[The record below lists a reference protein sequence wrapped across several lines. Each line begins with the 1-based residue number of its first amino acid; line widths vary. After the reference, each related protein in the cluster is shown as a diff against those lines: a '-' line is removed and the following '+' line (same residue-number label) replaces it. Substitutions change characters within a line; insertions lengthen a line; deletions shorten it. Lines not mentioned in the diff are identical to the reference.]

1 MNPHHNSNQNPAAAS
16 AVQQVNSVIN
26 QQMCTGNAG
35 GLFPSNRPIVAPS
48 GFMNFPNQPFPLQ
61 NTMGQFPNG
70 IGGFNPQQNFN
81 SFPVNQFNPS
91 QQQQGQFFAH
101 NPMNPNAY
109 NQNVGLPNEQVILQ
123 NTIQNICQLLQLQ
136 NPAQCPPVNF
146 PMFQN
151 QIANVMSHQNPG
163 FLANQQFGLSNS
175 NGPVQ
180 HANQGQQRFVS
191 PMDGNASKQLPNM
204 GQQLHGNMFLPHASG
219 SVQTQQALA
228 TVTNFQ
234 HQIAQGMGPQ
244 NHSYPQNQVFGMANS
259 NGPGQHVNQGQQR
272 FVAPMMDV
280 NASRPIASTG
290 QQGSLIL
297 PHASASVQKQ
307 NPCPTLTNFEDN
319 RGNMPANSNAGWN
332 ESQRKNFNGHKKN
345 DASHKGFKSQFQ
357 HAKHVKEKF
366 GTYNGNMN
374 KEGNNI
380 AAVNSGLRNS
390 TNQIHSEKKFCV
402 KYTEQEIKQWREA
415 RKKHYP
421 SSANV
426 EKKCKKEQ
434 ALSDLTNQEAMLR
447 RQQLKEILTK
457 QAELGCEVADV
468 PSYYLSSSEKQVPRG
483 KKHEREK
490 YKKGKK
496 FHNKRGTPLEDD
508 DDRITKK
515 TRPGNQ
521 DSPKPKQRE
530 PSLLQKLLTRDIKR
544 DKTHL
549 LQVFRFIAINSFFTH
564 EPLRFPT
571 VIVRETN
578 ADVALETT
586 SSSSSVFNVSEKA
599 VDVNCNDGKC
609 NGEALLEKPE
619 EEEGE
624 IND

>member
-1 MNPHHNSNQNPAAAS
+1 MNPHHNSNQNPAASS

-26 QQMCTGNAG
+26 QQMCNGNAG
-35 GLFPSNRPIVAPS
+35 GLFPNNRPIVAPS
-48 GFMNFPNQPFPLQ
+48 GFMNFPNQTFPLQ

-101 NPMNPNAY
+101 NSMNPNAY

-123 NTIQNICQLLQLQ
+123 NTIQNICHLLQLQ
-136 NPAQCPPVNF
+136 NPDYAQCPPVNF

-151 QIANVMSHQNPG
+151 QIANAMSNQNPG

-191 PMDGNASKQLPNM
+191 PMDSNASKQLPNM
-204 GQQLHGNMFLPHASG
+204 GQQLQGNPFLPHASG

-228 TVTNFQ
+228 TITNF
-234 HQIAQGMGPQ
+234 QIAQGMGPQ
-244 NHSYPQNQVFGMANS
+244 NHSYLQNQLFGMANS
-259 NGPGQHVNQGQQR
+259 NGPGPHVNQGQQR

-280 NASRPIASTG
+280 NASRQIATTS
-290 QQGSLIL
+290 QQGSLVL
-297 PHASASVQKQ
+297 HHASASVQKQ

-332 ESQRKNFNGHKKN
+332 ESQRKNFNGQKN

-380 AAVNSGLRNS
+380 AAVNSCPRNS
-390 TNQIHSEKKFCV
+390 TNQIRSEKKFYV
-402 KYTEQEIKQWREA
+402 KYTEQEVKQWREA

-434 ALSDLTNQEAMLR
+434 ALSDVTNQEAILR

-468 PSYYLSSSEKQVPRG
+468 PSYYLSGSKKQVPRG
-483 KKHEREK
+483 KKHEREQ

-515 TRPGNQ
+515 TRPGDQ
-521 DSPKPKQRE
+521 DSPKPKQLK

-549 LQVFRFIAINSFFTH
+549 LQVFRFIAINSFFTGERH
-564 EPLRFPT
+564 ESLKFPS

-578 ADVALETT
+578 ADMALET
-586 SSSSSVFNVSEKA
+586 SSSVFNVSEKA
-599 VDVNCNDGKC
+599 VDVDCDDGKC
-609 NGEALLEKPE
+609 NGEALLKKTE

-624 IND
+624 ITD

>member
-26 QQMCTGNAG
+26 QQLCNGNAG
-35 GLFPSNRPIVAPS
+35 GLYPNTRPIVAPS

-81 SFPVNQFNPS
+81 PFPVNQFNPS

-101 NPMNPNAY
+101 NSMNPNAY

-136 NPAQCPPVNF
+136 NRDYTQCPPVNF

-151 QIANVMSHQNPG
+151 QIANVMGHQNPG
-163 FLANQQFGLSNS
+163 FHANQQFGLSNA

-191 PMDGNASKQLPNM
+191 PMDGNVSKQLPNM
-204 GQQLHGNMFLPHASG
+204 GQQLQGNPFLPHAPG

-228 TVTNFQ
+228 TVTNF
-234 HQIAQGMGPQ
+234 QIAQGMGPQ
-244 NHSYPQNQVFGMANS
+244 NHSYPQNQLFGMANS
-259 NGPGQHVNQGQQR
+259 NGPGQPVNQGQQR

-280 NASRPIASTG
+280 NASRQIASTG
-290 QQGSLIL
+290 QQGSLLL
-297 PHASASVQKQ
+297 PHPSASVQKQ
-307 NPCPTLTNFEDN
+307 NPCPTLANFEDN
-319 RGNMPANSNAGWN
+319 HGNIPANGNAKWT
-332 ESQRKNFNGHKKN
+332 ESQRKNFTGHKRN
-345 DASHKGFKSQFQ
+345 DLSHKGFKSQFQ

-366 GTYNGNMN
+366 GTYNGNTN
-374 KEGNNI
+374 KEGNNN
-380 AAVNSGLRNS
+380 AAVNSGPRNS
-390 TNQIHSEKKFCV
+390 TNQIHSEKKYCV
-402 KYTEQEIKQWREA
+402 KYTEQEVKQWREA

-434 ALSDLTNQEAMLR
+434 ALSDVTNQGAMLR

-457 QAELGCEVADV
+457 QAELGCEVADI
-468 PSYYLSSSEKQVPRG
+468 PSYYLSVSEKQIPRG
-483 KKHEREK
+483 KKHEREQ

-496 FHNKRGTPLEDD
+496 FRNKRGTQLEDD

-515 TRPGNQ
+515 TRPGGQ
-521 DSPKPKQRE
+521 DPHKPKQRE

-549 LQVFRFIAINSFFTH
+549 LQVFRFIAANSFFTGERH
-564 EPLRFPT
+564 ESLRFPS

-578 ADVALETT
+578 ADVASETT
-586 SSSSSVFNVSEKA
+586 SSVCNVSEKA
-599 VDVNCNDGKC
+599 VDVRCDDGKC
-609 NGEALLEKPE
+609 NGEVLLEEP

-624 IND
+624 ITD